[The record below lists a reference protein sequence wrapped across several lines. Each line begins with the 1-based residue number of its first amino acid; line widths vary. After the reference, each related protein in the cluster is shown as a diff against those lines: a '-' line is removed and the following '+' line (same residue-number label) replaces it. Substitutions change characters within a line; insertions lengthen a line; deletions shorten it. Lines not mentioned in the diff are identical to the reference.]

1 MDGRLTARY
10 HAREYLRR
18 LPKAPRH
25 VPLPSDFEDP
35 EFATVMIQRDLFY
48 RYDTLM
54 ENVSDPSHIE
64 FAHHKVVSVI
74 RFFFFIISVNK
85 LMEYALFGNVRVE
98 TSGDINQQYMK
109 LTFTPTQAD
118 RFVLAFWNWLRRH
131 GNSEL
136 DWFGS
141 PTKDPLP
148 STVLFKRQMLDRY
161 EQHTLKC
168 SSCKGAYNA
177 FQTLQKV
184 LIAAT
189 VVLCATAGLP
199 SEMMLR
205 AVLGGGAIVSAA
217 LAYLLFELQKN
228 FVFVDYVHAD
238 IV

>member
-1 MDGRLTARY
+1 MVSQGLLFVWPDENGW
-10 HAREYLRR
+10 E
-18 LPKAPRH
+18 KATTSKP
-25 VPLPSDFEDP
+25 PILPSDFEDP
-35 EFATVMIQRDLFY
+35 ESTTVTIQRDLFY

-64 FAHHKVVSVI
+64 FAHHKLLAVDTSYLAQFKFTI
-74 RFFFFIISVNK
+74 LSLHSLWWSHQGQEKIFLSK
-85 LMEYALFGNVRVE
+85 SKE

-109 LTFTPTQAD
+109 LTFT
-118 RFVLAFWNWLRRH
+118 RH
-131 GNSEL
+131 GNSGL

-189 VVLCATAGLP
+189 VVLCATTALP
-199 SEMMLR
+199 SEMLLR

-228 FVFVDYVHAD
+228 FVLVDYVHAD